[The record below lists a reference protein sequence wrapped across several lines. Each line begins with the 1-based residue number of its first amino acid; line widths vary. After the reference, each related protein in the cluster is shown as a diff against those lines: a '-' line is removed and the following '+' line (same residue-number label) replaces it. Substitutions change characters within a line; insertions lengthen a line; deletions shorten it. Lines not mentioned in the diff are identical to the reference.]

1 MPRYLTK
8 TRFKLALECEAKL
21 TYLIEEYEYAF

>member
-1 MPRYLTK
+1 MSRYLTK
-8 TRFKLALECEAKL
+8 SRFKLAVECETKL